1 MTSVYSEVFCR
12 NLKCVFIITD
22 NTKKYISWLL
32 DGKVGKEKV
41 WKGRD
46 QTNSNV
52 FFRKYDYSGFCFHFL
67 STFNLFWNPRCKL
80 TFSILYINTQHKTVP
95 WSNKDNKHLALLLWL
110 LMKTLSFDPKGEDYR
125 LFNFLLTEPFPWEVH
140 ITTKISWWEKNSSD
154 LTVLSLLR
162 QISPVFL
169 NTLELIFKQ

>member
-1 MTSVYSEVFCR
+1 
-12 NLKCVFIITD
+12 
-22 NTKKYISWLL
+22 
-32 DGKVGKEKV
+32 
-41 WKGRD
+41 
-46 QTNSNV
+46 
-52 FFRKYDYSGFCFHFL
+52 
-67 STFNLFWNPRCKL
+67 
-80 TFSILYINTQHKTVP
+80 
-95 WSNKDNKHLALLLWL
+95 LLLWL